1 MKRTGLGRG
10 LDALFPE
17 EPGRLMADG
26 PVYEVP
32 LSDIDPNPNQPRKY
46 FNPEKL
52 RELTESIREHGVLQ
66 PLLVCRRGERYLL
79 VAGERRWRAARLAG
93 LSLVPAVVQDL
104 SDEQMLAISLVE
116 NLQRDDLNPLEEA
129 EGFQQLIDRFNMTQ
143 AEVARRVGRSR
154 PAVANALRLLT
165 LPDPVRELVREG
177 SLSAGHARCIAGIED
192 ASLQC
197 ALARQAVEKGLSVR
211 QVEALSR
218 QEKSPRA
225 ADRPAFDPAM
235 SEFCETLQQLFGTR
249 VQIRGDLN
257 RGSIIINYFNRDDLE
272 RIYDLMTSLSSSK

>member
-17 EPGRLMADG
+17 EPGHPLADG

-32 LSDIDPNPNQPRKY
+32 LSDIDPNPNQPRKN

-66 PLLVCRRGERYLL
+66 PLLLCRRGERYLL

-104 SDEQMLAISLVE
+104 TDEQILAVSLVE

-129 EGFQQLIDRFNMTQ
+129 EGFQQLMDRFDMTQ

-154 PAVANALRLLT
+154 PVVANALRLLT

-177 SLSAGHARCIAGIED
+177 SLSAGHARSLAGIED
-192 ASLQC
+192 ASQQC

-211 QVEALSR
+211 QIEALSR
-218 QEKSPRA
+218 QEKSPYA
-225 ADRPAFDPAM
+225 QDQPAFDPAM
-235 SEFCETLQQLFGTR
+235 SEFRESLQQLFGTR
-249 VQIRGDLN
+249 VQLRGDLN